1 MYLEKSYLGAENG
14 RLNQLERAAVDLD
27 ETLAGL
33 ALSDSLCFQ
42 SNRQQNVVLLD
53 MCIVSSNRDR
63 CVSTGPGWWEN
74 TDSRVTLLAE
84 ALNHLR
90 SSHVCG
96 WFGFGSCRKGR
107 MGDG

>member
-1 MYLEKSYLGAENG
+1 MYLEKSYLGAEDG

-33 ALSDSLCFQ
+33 ALSDSLCFSIQ
-42 SNRQQNVVLLD
+42 PSAKRGPLG
-53 MCIVSSNRDR
+53 CIVSSNRDR
-63 CVSTGPGWWEN
+63 CVSMGPGWWEN